1 MSRVVQSLVTVDA
14 GQERKLLNFALS
26 LVHSSL
32 DIELLPS
39 TLRDIELDAELG
51 IERLGTLLRIE
62 LGDSF
67 RIELTAQVAKQSNH
81 ECHQAS

>member
-26 LVHSSL
+26 LGHSSL
-32 DIELLPS
+32 GIELLA
-39 TLRDIELDAELG
+39 TLRGIELDAELG